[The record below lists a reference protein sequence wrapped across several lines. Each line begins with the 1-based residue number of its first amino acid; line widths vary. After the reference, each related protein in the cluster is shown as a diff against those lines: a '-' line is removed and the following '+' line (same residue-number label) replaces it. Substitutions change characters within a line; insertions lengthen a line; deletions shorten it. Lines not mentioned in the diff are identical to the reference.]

1 MSSSPAPANQPA
13 NSPAPQRRRSTFGRN
28 GLFVMAACGIVLA
41 IIVAL
46 QPSTYRVSRS
56 SLIDAPA
63 ERVFSKVQDF
73 RAWKEWSPWYG
84 LDPKASHT
92 YEGPSEGVGAIYAW
106 SGNDKVGAGSMT
118 LTQCH
123 PYETIDM
130 ELKFIRPMEGVADVR
145 FIFEPTGD
153 KTRVTWEMSGQNG
166 FVGKLF
172 CLFVSMDKMIGGD
185 FERGLASLGSM
196 VNGPTATQPAT
207 TNAAP

>member
-1 MSSSPAPANQPA
+1 MSSSPTPAQDPAKQAAPP
-13 NSPAPQRRRSTFGRN
+13 RRRSKFGRN
-28 GLFVMAACGIVLA
+28 GLIVMAACFVVLA
-41 IIVAL
+41 IVVAL
-46 QPSTYRVSRS
+46 QPSTYHVSRS
-56 SLIDAPA
+56 ALIEAPA
-63 ERVFSKVQDF
+63 ERVFAKVQDF

-118 LTQCH
+118 LTQSH
-123 PYETIDM
+123 PYETIQM

-145 FIFEPTGD
+145 FTFEPTGD

-185 FERGLASLGSM
+185 FERGLASLASM
-196 VNGPTATQPAT
+196 VNVPTATQPST
-207 TNAAP
+207 TNPAP